1 MVDNLPGL
9 ILTFV
14 GLADMSSKQKPS
26 PSNQG
31 FSVGE
36 AATHYFSSLP
46 SNTDGHIQQ
55 EVFKFIRWYGEDR
68 PIINLT
74 GQEVAN
80 YSEQF
85 GVASAKFTE
94 HLHEVK
100 TFLAFAYK
108 QGVTATNLSIHIRVK
123 KPASKRLPSSSLK
136 AEEPIMLT
144 KHGYDEMKSKLTS
157 LREERPKVT
166 EEIKKA
172 AADKDFRENA
182 PLQAAREKQGH
193 IEGQIRDLEETLKKA
208 RVFESADKTGIRIS
222 IGDTVTLTDTASGEE
237 IKYTIVSSQE
247 ANIKQHKISLASPM
261 GQAIFNKEAGDLLEV
276 NAPSGVLTYKIV
288 DITRH

>member
-1 MVDNLPGL
+1 M
-9 ILTFV
+9 
-14 GLADMSSKQKPS
+14 
-26 PSNQG
+26 
-31 FSVGE
+31 GE

-46 SNTDGHIQQ
+46 PNTATPIQQ
-55 EVFKFIRWYGEDR
+55 EVFKFIRWYGEER

-85 GVASAKFTE
+85 GVATTKSTE
-94 HLHEVK
+94 HLHAVK

-108 QGVTATNLSIHIRVK
+108 QGVTSANLSTHIRVK
-123 KPASKRLPSSSLK
+123 KPAARRLSASSLK
-136 AEEPIMLT
+136 SEDPIMLT
-144 KHGYDEMKSKLTS
+144 QNGYDEMKSKLVS
-157 LREERPKVT
+157 LKEERPRVT

-193 IEGQIRDLEETLKKA
+193 IEGQIRDLEDTLKKA
-208 RVFESADKTGIRIS
+208 RVLESNDKTGIRIAM
-222 IGDTVTLTDTASGEE
+222 GDTVTIAETASGEK
-237 IKYTIVSSQE
+237 INYTIVSSQE

-276 NAPSGVLTYKIV
+276 NAPSGVLIYKIV
-288 DITRH
+288 EITRH

>member
-1 MVDNLPGL
+1 
-9 ILTFV
+9 
-14 GLADMSSKQKPS
+14 MSSKQKPS
-26 PSNQG
+26 PINKG
-31 FSVGE
+31 FSLGE

-46 SNTDGHIQQ
+46 SDTAGHIQQ
-55 EVFKFIRWYGEDR
+55 EVFKFIRWYGEER

-85 GVASAKFTE
+85 GVANTKFTE

-100 TFLAFAYK
+100 TFLAFAFK
-108 QGVTATNLSIHIRVK
+108 QGVTATNLSVHIRIK
-123 KPASKRLPSSSLK
+123 KPASRRLSSSSLK

-144 KHGYDEMKSKLTS
+144 KNGYNEMKSKLTS
-157 LREERPKVT
+157 LKEERPRVT

-208 RVFESADKTGIRIS
+208 RVFESVDKTGIRIA
-222 IGDTVTLTDTASGEE
+222 IGDTVAITDTMSGEK
-237 IKYTIVSSQE
+237 INYTIVSSQE

-288 DITRH
+288 EITRH

>member
-1 MVDNLPGL
+1 M
-9 ILTFV
+9 
-14 GLADMSSKQKPS
+14 
-26 PSNQG
+26 
-31 FSVGE
+31 GE
-36 AATHYFSSLP
+36 AATHYFSSP
-46 SNTDGHIQQ
+46 SSNAAVPLQQ
-55 EVFKFIRWYGEDR
+55 EVFKFIRWYGEER

-85 GVASAKFTE
+85 GIATTKSRE

-100 TFLAFAYK
+100 TFLAFIYK
-108 QGVTATNLSIHIRVK
+108 QGVTPTNLSVHIRVK
-123 KPASKRLPSSSLK
+123 KPANKRSSSSSLK

-144 KHGYDEMKSKLTS
+144 KTGYDEMRSKLVS
-157 LREERPKVT
+157 LKEERPKVT

-208 RVFESADKTGIRIS
+208 RVLESNAKTGIRIS
-222 IGDTVTLTDTASGEE
+222 MGDTVAITDTASGEK
-237 IKYTIVSSQE
+237 INYIIVSSQE

-261 GQAIFNKEAGDLLEV
+261 GQAMFNKEAGDTLEV
-276 NAPSGVLTYKIV
+276 NAPSGILTYKIV
-288 DITRH
+288 EITRH

>member
-1 MVDNLPGL
+1 
-9 ILTFV
+9 
-14 GLADMSSKQKPS
+14 MSSKQKPS
-26 PSNQG
+26 PTNQG
-31 FSVGE
+31 FSLGE

-46 SNTDGHIQQ
+46 LDTAGYIQQ
-55 EVFKFIRWYGEDR
+55 EVFKFIRWYGEER

-85 GVASAKFTE
+85 GVANTKFTE
-94 HLHEVK
+94 HLREIK
-100 TFLAFAYK
+100 TFLTFAFK
-108 QGVTATNLSIHIRVK
+108 QGVTATNLSVHIRVK
-123 KPASKRLPSSSLK
+123 KPASRRLSSSSLK

-144 KHGYDEMKSKLTS
+144 KNGYDAMKSKLTS
-157 LREERPKVT
+157 LKEERPRVT

-208 RVFESADKTGIRIS
+208 RVFESVDKTGIKIA
-222 IGDTVTLTDTASGEE
+222 IGDTVAITDTNVRRKNKLHYRQFSGS
-237 IKYTIVSSQE
+237 KY
-247 ANIKQHKISLASPM
+247 
-261 GQAIFNKEAGDLLEV
+261 QAA
-276 NAPSGVLTYKIV
+276 
-288 DITRH
+288 

>member
-1 MVDNLPGL
+1 M
-9 ILTFV
+9 
-14 GLADMSSKQKPS
+14 
-26 PSNQG
+26 
-31 FSVGE
+31 GE

-46 SNTDGHIQQ
+46 SNKAAHIQQ
-55 EVFKFIRWYGEDR
+55 EVFKFIRWYGEER

-85 GVASAKFTE
+85 GVATTKSAE

-100 TFLAFAYK
+100 TFL
-108 QGVTATNLSIHIRVK
+108 TTNLSAHIRVK
-123 KPASKRLPSSSLK
+123 KPATRRPSANSVK
-136 AEEPIMLT
+136 AEDPIMLT
-144 KHGYDEMKSKLTS
+144 QNGYDEMKSKLVS
-157 LREERPKVT
+157 LKEERPKVT

-208 RVFESADKTGIRIS
+208 RVFESNDKTGIKITM
-222 IGDTVTLTDTASGEE
+222 GDTVAITDIVSGEK
-237 IKYTIVSSQE
+237 IDYTIVSSQE

-288 DITRH
+288 KITRH

>member
-1 MVDNLPGL
+1 
-9 ILTFV
+9 
-14 GLADMSSKQKPS
+14 MSSKQRPS
-26 PSNQG
+26 PTNQG
-31 FSVGE
+31 FSLGE
-36 AATHYFSSLP
+36 VATHYFSSLP
-46 SNTDGHIQQ
+46 SDTAGHIQQ
-55 EVFKFIRWYGEDR
+55 EVFKFIRWYGEER

-85 GVASAKFTE
+85 GVANTKFTE

-100 TFLAFAYK
+100 TFLAFAFK
-108 QGVTATNLSIHIRVK
+108 QGVTVTNLSVHMRVK
-123 KPASKRLPSSSLK
+123 KPTSRRLSSSSLK

-144 KHGYDEMKSKLTS
+144 KNGYDAMKSKLTS
-157 LREERPKVT
+157 LKEERPRVT

-208 RVFESADKTGIRIS
+208 RVFESVDKTGIRIA
-222 IGDTVTLTDTASGEE
+222 IGDTVAITDTVSGEK
-237 IKYTIVSSQE
+237 INYTIVSSQE

-288 DITRH
+288 EITRH

>member
-1 MVDNLPGL
+1 M
-9 ILTFV
+9 
-14 GLADMSSKQKPS
+14 
-26 PSNQG
+26 
-31 FSVGE
+31 GE
-36 AATHYFSSLP
+36 AATHYFSSLAP
-46 SNTDGHIQQ
+46 DSAVTIQQ
-55 EVFKFIRWYGEDR
+55 EVFKFIRWYGEEK

-85 GVASAKFTE
+85 GVATAKSTE
-94 HLHEVK
+94 HLHAVK

-108 QGVTATNLSIHIRVK
+108 QGSTSTNLSVHIRVK
-123 KPASKRLPSSSLK
+123 KPAARRTSTGPAK

-144 KHGYDEMKSKLTS
+144 KHGYDEMKSKLAS
-157 LREERPKVT
+157 LRAERPKVT

-208 RVFESADKTGIRIS
+208 RVLESDGSAGIRIAM
-222 IGDTVTLTDTASGEE
+222 GDTVTIEDTASGEK
-237 IKYTIVSSQE
+237 INYTIVSSQE

-261 GQAIFNKEAGDLLEV
+261 GQAMFNKGAGDRMQV
-276 NAPSGVLTYKIV
+276 NAPSGVLIYKIV
-288 DITRH
+288 EITRH

>member
-1 MVDNLPGL
+1 M
-9 ILTFV
+9 
-14 GLADMSSKQKPS
+14 
-26 PSNQG
+26 
-31 FSVGE
+31 GE

-46 SNTDGHIQQ
+46 SNTAASIQQ
-55 EVFKFIRWYGEDR
+55 EVFKFIRWYGEER
-68 PIINLT
+68 PIISLT
-74 GQEVAN
+74 GQEAAN

-85 GVASAKFTE
+85 GVATAKSTE
-94 HLHEVK
+94 HLHAVK

-108 QGVTATNLSIHIRVK
+108 QGGTSTNLSVHIRVK
-123 KPASKRLPSSSLK
+123 KPAARRSSSSSLK

-144 KHGYDEMKSKLTS
+144 KNGYDEMKTKLVS

-208 RVFESADKTGIRIS
+208 RVFESNDKTGIKIAM
-222 IGDTVTLTDTASGEE
+222 GDTVAITDTASGEK
-237 IKYTIVSSQE
+237 INYTIVSSQE

-276 NAPSGVLTYKIV
+276 NAPSGVLIYKIV
-288 DITRH
+288 EITRH

>member
-1 MVDNLPGL
+1 
-9 ILTFV
+9 
-14 GLADMSSKQKPS
+14 MSSKQKPS
-26 PSNQG
+26 PTNQG
-31 FSVGE
+31 FSLGE

-46 SNTDGHIQQ
+46 SDTSGHIQQ
-55 EVFKFIRWYGEDR
+55 EVFKFIRWYGEES

-74 GQEVAN
+74 GQEIAN

-85 GVASAKFTE
+85 GVANTKFTE

-100 TFLAFAYK
+100 TFLAFAFK
-108 QGVTATNLSIHIRVK
+108 QGITATNLSVHIRVK
-123 KPASKRLPSSSLK
+123 KPASRRLSSSSLK
-136 AEEPIMLT
+136 AEEPIMFT
-144 KHGYDEMKSKLTS
+144 KNGYNEMKSKLTS
-157 LREERPKVT
+157 LKEERPRVT

-208 RVFESADKTGIRIS
+208 RVFESADKTGIRIA
-222 IGDTVTLTDTASGEE
+222 IGDTVAITDTVSGEK
-237 IKYTIVSSQE
+237 INYTVVSSQE

-288 DITRH
+288 EITRH

>member
-1 MVDNLPGL
+1 M
-9 ILTFV
+9 
-14 GLADMSSKQKPS
+14 
-26 PSNQG
+26 
-31 FSVGE
+31 GE
-36 AATHYFSSLP
+36 AATHYFASLP
-46 SNTDGHIQQ
+46 SNTTGHTQQ
-55 EVFKFIRWYGEDR
+55 EVFKFIRWFGEDR
-68 PIINLT
+68 PVINLT
-74 GQEVAN
+74 SQEVAN
-80 YSEQF
+80 YTEQF
-85 GVASAKFTE
+85 GVATAKSTE

-108 QGVTATNLSIHIRVK
+108 QGVTATNLSAHIRVK
-123 KPASKRLPSSSLK
+123 KPSSRRSSSSSLK

-144 KHGYDEMKSKLTS
+144 KNGYAEMKGKLMS
-157 LREERPKVT
+157 LKDERPKVT

-208 RVFESADKTGIRIS
+208 RIFESVDKAGIRIA
-222 IGDTVTLTDTASGEE
+222 IGDTVALTDTASGEK
-237 IKYTIVSSQE
+237 INYTIVSSQE

-288 DITRH
+288 EITRH

>member
-1 MVDNLPGL
+1 M
-9 ILTFV
+9 
-14 GLADMSSKQKPS
+14 
-26 PSNQG
+26 
-31 FSVGE
+31 GE

-46 SNTDGHIQQ
+46 SNTAAPIQQ
-55 EVFKFIRWYGEDR
+55 EVFKFIRWYGEER

-85 GVASAKFTE
+85 GVATTKSTE
-94 HLHEVK
+94 HLHAVK

-108 QGVTATNLSIHIRVK
+108 QGVISTNLSAHIRVK
-123 KPASKRLPSSSLK
+123 KPATRRPPSSSLK
-136 AEEPIMLT
+136 AEDPIMLT
-144 KHGYDEMKSKLTS
+144 QNGYNEMKSKLMW
-157 LREERPKVT
+157 LKEERPKVT

-208 RVFESADKTGIRIS
+208 RVLESNDKTGIKITM
-222 IGDTVTLTDTASGEE
+222 GDTVAITDTASGEK
-237 IKYTIVSSQE
+237 INYTIVSSQE

-288 DITRH
+288 EITRH

>member
-1 MVDNLPGL
+1 M
-9 ILTFV
+9 
-14 GLADMSSKQKPS
+14 
-26 PSNQG
+26 
-31 FSVGE
+31 GE

-46 SNTDGHIQQ
+46 SNKAAHIQQ
-55 EVFKFIRWYGEDR
+55 EVFKFIRWYGEER

-85 GVASAKFTE
+85 GVATTKSAE

-100 TFLAFAYK
+100 TFLTFAYK
-108 QGVTATNLSIHIRVK
+108 QGVVSTNLSAHIRVK
-123 KPASKRLPSSSLK
+123 KPAARRLSANSMK
-136 AEEPIMLT
+136 AEDPIMLT
-144 KHGYDEMKSKLTS
+144 QNGYDEMKSKLVS

-208 RVFESADKTGIRIS
+208 RVFESNDKPGIKITM
-222 IGDTVTLTDTASGEE
+222 GDTVAITDIVSGEK
-237 IKYTIVSSQE
+237 IDYTIVSSQE

-288 DITRH
+288 KIRWH

>member
-1 MVDNLPGL
+1 
-9 ILTFV
+9 
-14 GLADMSSKQKPS
+14 MSSKQKPS
-26 PSNQG
+26 PINKG
-31 FSVGE
+31 FSLGE

-46 SNTDGHIQQ
+46 SDTAGHIQK
-55 EVFKFIRWYGEDR
+55 EVFKFIRWYGEER

-85 GVASAKFTE
+85 GVANTKFTE

-100 TFLAFAYK
+100 TFLAFAFK
-108 QGVTATNLSIHIRVK
+108 QGVTATNLSVHIRIK
-123 KPASKRLPSSSLK
+123 KPASRRLSSSSLK

-144 KHGYDEMKSKLTS
+144 KNGYNEMKSKLTS
-157 LREERPKVT
+157 LKEERPRVT

-208 RVFESADKTGIRIS
+208 RVFESVDKTGIRIA
-222 IGDTVTLTDTASGEE
+222 IGDTVAITDTMSGEK
-237 IKYTIVSSQE
+237 INYTIVSSQE

-288 DITRH
+288 EITRH

>member
-1 MVDNLPGL
+1 M
-9 ILTFV
+9 
-14 GLADMSSKQKPS
+14 
-26 PSNQG
+26 
-31 FSVGE
+31 GE

-46 SNTDGHIQQ
+46 SNTAASIQQ
-55 EVFKFIRWYGEDR
+55 EVFKFIRWYGEER
-68 PIINLT
+68 PIISLT

-85 GVASAKFTE
+85 GVATAKSTE
-94 HLHEVK
+94 HLHAVK

-108 QGVTATNLSIHIRVK
+108 QGGTSTNLSVHIRVK
-123 KPASKRLPSSSLK
+123 KPAARRSSSSSLK

-144 KHGYDEMKSKLTS
+144 KNGYDEMKTKLVS

-208 RVFESADKTGIRIS
+208 RVFESNDKTGIKIAM
-222 IGDTVTLTDTASGEE
+222 GDTVAITDTASGEK
-237 IKYTIVSSQE
+237 INYTIVSSQE

-261 GQAIFNKEAGDLLEV
+261 GQAIFNK
-276 NAPSGVLTYKIV
+276 
-288 DITRH
+288 

>member
-1 MVDNLPGL
+1 M
-9 ILTFV
+9 
-14 GLADMSSKQKPS
+14 
-26 PSNQG
+26 
-31 FSVGE
+31 GE

-46 SNTDGHIQQ
+46 SNAAAPIQQ
-55 EVFKFIRWYGEDR
+55 EVFKFIRWYGEER

-85 GVASAKFTE
+85 GVATTKATE
-94 HLHEVK
+94 HLHAVK

-108 QGVTATNLSIHIRVK
+108 QGGTPTNLSVHIRVK
-123 KPASKRLPSSSLK
+123 KPAARRLSANSLK
-136 AEEPIMLT
+136 AEDPIMLT
-144 KHGYDEMKSKLTS
+144 QNGYNEMKSRLVS
-157 LREERPKVT
+157 LKEERPKVT

-208 RVFESADKTGIRIS
+208 RVFESNDKTGIKIAM
-222 IGDTVTLTDTASGEE
+222 GDTVAITDIVSGEK
-237 IKYTIVSSQE
+237 INYTIVSSQE

-288 DITRH
+288 EITRH